1 MLQSNQLVC
10 LYGQQS
16 SARPKCCGQIAAQCS
31 VRSYLAR
38 NKLRVASIHKA
49 QMLRSTQQLDSEEQE
64 HNDIIAVVEA
74 LVSTLEAHEAAAQ
87 VKSGVYVY

>member
-1 MLQSNQLVC
+1 
-10 LYGQQS
+10 
-16 SARPKCCGQIAAQCS
+16 
-31 VRSYLAR
+31 
-38 NKLRVASIHKA
+38 
-49 QMLRSTQQLDSEEQE
+49 MLRSTQQLDSEEQE